1 MRNFRTNTIGNLA
14 VCAAWA
20 ALVAVSGAGAVQ
32 AQPSGD
38 RKAAQKAQAR
48 DDGYVQVIQNAV
60 VEFDSGNWAEARVL
74 FEQAHTLRPSAR
86 TLRGMGMTSFEMKEY
101 VRAEKE
107 LNASLVDL
115 RSPLAEAQRKEVLAL
130 LLRLERYIGKL
141 IVRAQPADAHPTI
154 TLDGS
159 RVEPE
164 TKLDLGRHE
173 LSVQAP
179 GYRPV
184 NRTVSVEGGKTQT
197 LELTLTPLDMGAL
210 SPGYGPPSDPAPA
223 MPIVPTIDTADDPRD
238 SRGGVFKQWWFW
250 TIVGVVAVGG
260 ATAAVV
266 LTSKSET
273 QPPLRG
279 NTGVAVEIL
288 SWSR

>member
-1 MRNFRTNTIGNLA
+1 MQNFRTNTIGNLLA
-14 VCAAWA
+14 AAAWV
-20 ALVAVSGAGAVQ
+20 ALVAMSGVGAAQ
-32 AQPSGD
+32 AQSGE
-38 RKAAQKAQAR
+38 RKAAKGR
-48 DDGYVQVIQNAV
+48 DDGYLQVIRNAV

-101 VRAEKE
+101 VRAERE

-115 RSPLAEAQRKEVLAL
+115 RSPLAEAQRHEVLAL

-141 IVRAQPADAHPTI
+141 IVRTQPADANPTI
-154 TLDGS
+154 TLDGG
-159 RVEPE
+159 RVESE
-164 TKLDLGRHE
+164 TKLNLGRHE

-210 SPGYGPPSDPAPA
+210 SPGYGPPGDPVPA
-223 MPIVPTIDTADDPRD
+223 MPIVPPIDTADDSRD

-260 ATAAVV
+260 ATAAIV

-273 QPPLRG
+273 QPPLQG
-279 NTGVAVEIL
+279 NTGAAVQIL
-288 SWSR
+288 TWSR

>member
-1 MRNFRTNTIGNLA
+1 
-14 VCAAWA
+14 
-20 ALVAVSGAGAVQ
+20 VSGTESAQ
-32 AQPSGD
+32 AQAAKSKPA
-38 RKAAQKAQAR
+38 AAQSSG
-48 DDGYVQVIQNAV
+48 DGYVQVIQNAV
-60 VEFDSGNWAEARVL
+60 VEFDAGNWAEARVL

-115 RSPLAEAQRKEVLAL
+115 RSPLAEAQRHEVLAL

-141 IVRAQPADAHPTI
+141 VVRTQPAEAKPTI

-159 RVEPE
+159 RVDEPE
-164 TKLDLGRHE
+164 MKLDLGRHD

-179 GYRPV
+179 GYRPL

-197 LELTLTPLDMGAL
+197 LELTLTPLDMGPT
-210 SPGYGPPSDPAPA
+210 SPGYGPPGDPVVSEQ
-223 MPIVPTIDTADDPRD
+223 PIVPPLDMKDDPRD
-238 SRGGVFKQWWFW
+238 DRGGVFKQWWFW

-260 ATAAVV
+260 AATAVV
-266 LTSKSET
+266 LSSKSDT
-273 QPPLRG
+273 QSPIHG
-279 NTGVAVEIL
+279 NTGPAVQVL

>member
-1 MRNFRTNTIGNLA
+1 LRNFRTNTIGNLVVWA
-14 VCAAWA
+14 VWA
-20 ALVAVSGAGAVQ
+20 ALVAVSGAGAAQ
-32 AQPSGD
+32 AQSSGD
-38 RKAAQKAQAR
+38 RKAAKNR

-74 FEQAHTLRPSAR
+74 FEQAHTLRPTAR

-115 RSPLAEAQRKEVLAL
+115 RSPLAEAQRHEVLAL

-141 IVRAQPADAHPTI
+141 IVRAQPADANPTI

-159 RVEPE
+159 KVESE
-164 TKLDLGRHE
+164 IKLDLGRHE

-210 SPGYGPPSDPAPA
+210 SPGYGPPSDPGPA
-223 MPIVPTIDTADDPRD
+223 MPIVPPMDMADDTRD

-260 ATAAVV
+260 ATTAIV

-279 NTGVAVEIL
+279 NTGAAVQIL